1 MFVIKSIV
9 LHVLPEENMSFT
21 VYETLQE
28 HVNRM
33 LVWNHGVFYTVE
45 NGHGTFDL
53 SNHLKVVK
61 SFVQK

>member
-1 MFVIKSIV
+1 
-9 LHVLPEENMSFT
+9 MSFT

-53 SNHLKVVK
+53 SDHLKVVK